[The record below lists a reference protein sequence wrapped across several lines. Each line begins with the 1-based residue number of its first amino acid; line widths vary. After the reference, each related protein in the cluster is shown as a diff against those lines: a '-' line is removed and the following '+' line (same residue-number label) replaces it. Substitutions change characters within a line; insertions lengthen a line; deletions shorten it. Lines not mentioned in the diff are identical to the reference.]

1 MLQRL
6 GRVLSPDALT
16 IGFARRFAT
25 YKRADLI
32 LADIEKLTSMVNDA
46 EAPGAVYFRR
56 QGASAR
62 RTRQENAAADR
73 QADAAHAS
81 LPTSSSSSRTTTSTS
96 DAISSRAWMSG

>member
-32 LADIEKLTSMVNDA
+32 LADIEKLTSMVNDRQ
-46 EAPGAVYFRR
+46 APGAVYFRR
-56 QGASAR
+56 QGAPAG
-62 RTRQENAAADR
+62 RTRQEDVAADC
-73 QADAAHAS
+73 QADARTWS
-81 LPTSSSSSRTTTSTS
+81 LPTSSSLSKTTTST
-96 DAISSRAWMSG
+96 